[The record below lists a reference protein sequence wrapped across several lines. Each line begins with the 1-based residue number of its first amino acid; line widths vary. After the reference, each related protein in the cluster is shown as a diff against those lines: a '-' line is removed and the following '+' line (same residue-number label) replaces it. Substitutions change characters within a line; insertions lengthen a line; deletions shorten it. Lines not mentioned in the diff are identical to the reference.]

1 MKRPVVLGAVLASAI
16 GVPLAAGGAPYE
28 DQKIQIQRIQQ
39 AKLRGAGA
47 SSTQCTHMQQHMP
60 LMQEMRQQM
69 GQAGAIDQMA
79 TEQMRNWIKEHTA
92 LMERMHR
99 QMQRE

>member
-1 MKRPVVLGAVLASAI
+1 MKRPVALGAALAVAI
-16 GVPLAAGGAPYE
+16 GIPFSAGGAPYE
-28 DQKIQIQRIQQ
+28 DQKMQIQRIQQ
-39 AKLRGAGA
+39 AKLRGAEV
-47 SSTQCTHMQQHMP
+47 SSTPCTDMQQHMP

-69 GQAGAIDQMA
+69 GQAGAIDQMT

-92 LMERMHR
+92 LMQRMHR